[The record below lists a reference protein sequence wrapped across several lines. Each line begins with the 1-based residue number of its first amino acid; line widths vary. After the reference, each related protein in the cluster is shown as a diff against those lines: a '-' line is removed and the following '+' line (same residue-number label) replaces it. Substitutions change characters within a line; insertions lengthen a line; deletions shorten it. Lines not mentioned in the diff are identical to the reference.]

1 MAQLLRHP
9 KRYHCFASRFL
20 AIPSHRYIPDRHLPD
35 KAIDLVDEAAAK
47 LRMEIDSMPTET
59 DEVERRIRQLEIER
73 VALSKDSDD
82 PVARERLEKLEREMA
97 ELREKLE
104 ALKAQWQLEREIIQ
118 RIR

>member
-1 MAQLLRHP
+1 
-9 KRYHCFASRFL
+9 
-20 AIPSHRYIPDRHLPD
+20 
-35 KAIDLVDEAAAK
+35 
-47 LRMEIDSMPTET
+47 MEIDSMPTEI